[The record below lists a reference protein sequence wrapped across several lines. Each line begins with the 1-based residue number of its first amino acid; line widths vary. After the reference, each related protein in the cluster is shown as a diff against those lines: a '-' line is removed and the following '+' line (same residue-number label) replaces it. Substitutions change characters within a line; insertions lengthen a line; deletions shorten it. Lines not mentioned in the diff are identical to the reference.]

1 MLPKFLAVCCCWLL
15 CGCSPL
21 QIVDTLTPSYSY
33 QLTREQAYGELP
45 RQQLDI
51 YRPSNGEAQAAPVV
65 VFFYG
70 GRWQFGA
77 KEEYRFVAE
86 ALAARGFVVVVPD
99 YRLYPQVRYPTFLQ
113 DCAAAVT
120 WASRHIGEFGGDPAQ
135 IHLMGHSAG
144 AYNAMMLGL
153 NPQYLQQAGNTAPIR
168 SVIGMAGPYD
178 FLPLTDPALQQIFGP
193 ESAWPATQPIGYV
206 TPAAP
211 PVLLQLGGDDDTVK
225 PGNSER
231 LAERLRQQ
239 QTPVEL
245 LRYGGLGHA
254 GLIGALALPFR
265 LGAPVLDDIE
275 HFLRQQT
282 KGAAVTLG
290 TQASSTLAPQP

>member
-1 MLPKFLAVCCCWLL
+1 
-15 CGCSPL
+15 
-21 QIVDTLTPSYSY
+21 
-33 QLTREQAYGELP
+33 
-45 RQQLDI
+45 
-51 YRPSNGEAQAAPVV
+51 
-65 VFFYG
+65 
-70 GRWQFGA
+70 
-77 KEEYRFVAE
+77 
-86 ALAARGFVVVVPD
+86 
-99 YRLYPQVRYPTFLQ
+99 
-113 DCAAAVT
+113 
-120 WASRHIGEFGGDPAQ
+120 
-135 IHLMGHSAG
+135 MGHSAG

-282 KGAAVTLG
+282 KGAVVTLG
-290 TQASSTLAPQP
+290 TQPSSALAPQP